1 MNLGPKTNEINKA
14 VRVAKIDLK
23 EAPTADKCKI
33 FKPEDFEELDTMA
46 GRERIVQRTMSFVSE
61 ALFDSEDES

>member
-23 EAPTADKCKI
+23 DKYSKTL
-33 FKPEDFEELDTMA
+33 KGPKESEKRLKSSN
-46 GRERIVQRTMSFVSE
+46 RISTFSVYLQYIP
-61 ALFDSEDES
+61 